1 MRELERIVLHL
12 LSLHYTAPERA
23 AEPFIPGHVAY
34 LERHHQNGTFLISG
48 QTVPTSIGGV
58 IIAHGVDRSAI
69 EQITAQDPFVVNG
82 VAEYGFRSQGGQT
95 GTRLRRCPHA
105 EPNAQLPPLA
115 RQPTPIHIVVSA
127 VVRLPAFEL
136 NIHQGT

>member
-1 MRELERIVLHL
+1 MLHL

-48 QTVPTSIGGV
+48 RTVPTSIGGV
-58 IIAHGVDRSAI
+58 IIAHGVDRPAI

-82 VAEYGFRSQGGQT
+82 VAEYTITTITPGRVHPALDS
-95 GTRLRRCPHA
+95 L
-105 EPNAQLPPLA
+105 LA
-115 RQPTPIHIVVSA
+115 P
-127 VVRLPAFEL
+127 
-136 NIHQGT
+136 GC